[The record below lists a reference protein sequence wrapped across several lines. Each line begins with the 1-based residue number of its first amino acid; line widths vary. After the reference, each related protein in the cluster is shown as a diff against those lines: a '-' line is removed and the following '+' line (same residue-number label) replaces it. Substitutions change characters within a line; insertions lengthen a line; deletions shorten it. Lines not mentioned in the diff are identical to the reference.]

1 MYQKPLGRVNEVSR
15 EERTLAAEARVTDV
29 FGDVVV

>member
-15 EERTLAAEARVTDV
+15 AERTLAAEAKVTDI
-29 FGDVVV
+29 FGNVVV